1 MSANFDGLA
10 RAYRWLE
17 TIAFGGALARAR
29 FAHIDRLA
37 GCRNILLLGD
47 GDGRF
52 LARLSASGATIR
64 SIDAS
69 AEMLRLAAARLSPEA
84 RSRVTFECA
93 DALAADLPPNTYDG
107 VATLFFLDCFTEVET
122 ADLVAKISRALTPS
136 ATWLFADFAVP
147 ERGASRIAAR
157 AVTSAL
163 YMFFRWRTGIAA
175 RRLPDSEN
183 EIRRAGFAPA
193 AASTFVSGLLR
204 SVAFR
209 RETRSF

>member
-1 MSANFDGLA
+1 MTANFDGLA

-17 TIAFGGALARAR
+17 TISFGGALERAR
-29 FAHIDRLA
+29 FAHIDRLT

-52 LARLSASGATIR
+52 LARLAGSGASIR

-69 AEMLRLAAARLSPEA
+69 AEMLKLAAARVAPGD
-84 RSRVTFECA
+84 RGRVTFECA
-93 DALAADLPPNTYDG
+93 DALAVDLPPDTYDG
-107 VATLFFLDCFTEVET
+107 VATLFFLDCFTETQT
-122 ADLVAKISRALTPS
+122 ADLVAKMARSLTPQ

-147 ERGASRIAAR
+147 ERGVSRVIAR
-157 AVTSAL
+157 AVTSSL
-163 YMFFRWRTGIAA
+163 YVFFRWRTGIAA
-175 RRLPDSEN
+175 RHLPDSET
-183 EIRRAGFAPA
+183 EIGRAGFTPV

-209 RETRSF
+209 R